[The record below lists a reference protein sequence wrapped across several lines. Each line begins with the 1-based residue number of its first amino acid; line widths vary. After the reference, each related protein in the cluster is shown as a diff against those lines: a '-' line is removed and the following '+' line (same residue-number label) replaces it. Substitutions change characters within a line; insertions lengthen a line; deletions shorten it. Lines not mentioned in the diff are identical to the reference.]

1 MCHDL
6 AGRVQ
11 SSAHLPGRSLM
22 NEPITAGALLEI
34 LPEVAGSALSIRLN
48 TSTLGPFNRLCA
60 FALGVAMAHFV
71 GAAVAEWFEL
81 SGEMGDAARFVS
93 GVFGLN
99 IAAEANKQIPEIF
112 KAAID
117 RIGGKK

>member
-1 MCHDL
+1 
-6 AGRVQ
+6 
-11 SSAHLPGRSLM
+11 M

-34 LPEVAGSALSIRLN
+34 LPEVAGSALSLRLN
-48 TSTLGPFNRLCA
+48 TSTLGPFNRPCAFNRLCA

-71 GAAVAEWFEL
+71 GAAVAEWFGL
-81 SGEMGDAARFVS
+81 SGAMGDAARFVS

>member
-1 MCHDL
+1 MD
-6 AGRVQ
+6 
-11 SSAHLPGRSLM
+11 
-22 NEPITAGALLEI
+22 EPITAGALLEI
-34 LPEVAGSALSIRLN
+34 LPEVAGSALSLGLN
-48 TSTLGPFNRLCA
+48 TWPFNRLCA

-81 SGEMGDAARFVS
+81 SGAMGDAARFVS